1 MGKINI
7 LDKHTAE
14 LIAAGEVVE
23 RPSSV
28 VKELLENSIDA
39 GADKITVEIQHG
51 GISFLRIT
59 DNGCGILKEDI
70 RNAFKRNATSKI
82 STETD
87 LEKIGTLGFRGEA
100 LASISSV
107 SKVQLITKSEEED
120 WGSVYVIEGGE
131 EKSFDDA
138 GCPDGTTFIMR
149 DLFYNVPARYKFLKK
164 DISEGNAVAGVIDR
178 LALSHPEIS
187 FTFIRDN
194 KNVLKTS
201 GDGKLLSAIYSVYGR
216 DFANSLI
223 PVDYELNGMHLV
235 GYISKPSKGR
245 ANRNMQNTFINGRFV
260 KSRTISVALEEACKG
275 SVMVGKFPSC
285 VLNLQISP
293 EAVDV
298 NVHPSKIEV
307 RFINERPVFDTVYHG
322 IKSALLKGDSRKQAV
337 FSRKAT
343 DDLKKVNPFNLAG
356 KVIKDNNDF
365 QSGIGKGSENTGNYS
380 ASSEVN
386 SKSVFDEL
394 DISTKKSSSFG
405 KGTMTLS
412 DISSPKKAYFDLL
425 NNQIKSPGKNSNKND
440 FSQESLNDYGIEKGE
455 NEFSFD
461 TENSSVKSDF
471 EKDNS
476 KESINENDVSK
487 KAETAFNPIELLDL
501 SEEEKDN
508 KQNSF
513 EENKSTENNS
523 DLSED
528 LTNPEFSEEKHTI
541 STLIDDDK
549 KSFRYIGEA
558 MNTYIIVETDNNKLV
573 LIDKHAAHERI
584 IFEKLKKEKGRGS
597 VQMLLVPITVTLE
610 KSEYNAAIQHLD
622 MLNEVGFE
630 VENFGNGTV
639 IVRSAPSY
647 LSNTDIE
654 STIVEICGHI
664 AEQRKEIISEHM
676 EWIYHNISCRAAI
689 KAGNK
694 STPKELIDIAEQ
706 VFSDDNIRYC
716 PHGRPVCI
724 ELSKYEI
731 EKQFGRV

>member
-1 MGKINI
+1 MGRINV

-51 GISFLRIT
+51 GISFLRIS
-59 DNGCGILKEDI
+59 DNGHGIMRDDI

-82 STETD
+82 SNELD

-107 SKVQLITKSEEED
+107 SKVQLITKAREEEI
-120 WGSVYVIEGGE
+120 GTAYEIEGGV

-178 LALSHPEIS
+178 IALSHPDIAI
-187 FTFIRDN
+187 TFIRDN
-194 KNVLKTS
+194 KTTLKTS

-223 PVDYELNGMHLV
+223 PVDYELNGMRLS
-235 GYISKPSKGR
+235 GYVSKPAGGR

-260 KSRTISVALEEACKG
+260 KSKTISIALEEACKG
-275 SVMVGKFPSC
+275 AVMVGKFPSC
-285 VLNLQISP
+285 VLNLIITP

-322 IKSALLKGDSRKQAV
+322 IKSALLKGDTRKEAIISRKV
-337 FSRKAT
+337 TSE
-343 DDLKKVNPFNLAG
+343 LKKINPFVLAN
-356 KVIKDNNDF
+356 KVIKEEKNPVEGTNCAK
-365 QSGIGKGSENTGNYS
+365 Q
-380 ASSEVN
+380 
-386 SKSVFDEL
+386 SVFDEL
-394 DISTKKSSSFG
+394 EFKTDTSIAKNSAYVSDST
-405 KGTMTLS
+405 
-412 DISSPKKAYFDLL
+412 SPKKAYFNLI
-425 NNQIKSPGKNSNKND
+425 NKQTKNESKND
-440 FSQESLNDYGIEKGE
+440 FTHESLNTFSNTNKKLEIEESKPE
-455 NEFSFD
+455 PIAEL
-461 TENSSVKSDF
+461 EY
-471 EKDNS
+471 NS
-476 KESINENDVSK
+476 KNKGIPKSVEQAART
-487 KAETAFNPIELLDL
+487 AEEQRNT
-501 SEEEKDN
+501 
-508 KQNSF
+508 
-513 EENKSTENNS
+513 
-523 DLSED
+523 
-528 LTNPEFSEEKHTI
+528 SEEKHTI
-541 STLIDDDK
+541 STLIDEDK
-549 KSFRYIGEA
+549 ENFRYIGEA
-558 MNTYIIVETDNNKLV
+558 MNTYIIVETDNNKIV

-584 IFEKLKKEKGRGS
+584 IFEKLKKEKGTGT
-597 VQMLLVPITVTLE
+597 VQMLLLPITVTLE
-610 KSEYNAAIQHLD
+610 KSEYNAAINHLD
-622 MLNEVGFE
+622 MFKDVGFE

-647 LSNTDIE
+647 LKNADIE
-654 STIVEICGHI
+654 DTIVEICGHI
-664 AEQRKEIISEHM
+664 AENRKEIATEYM

-694 STPKELIDIAEQ
+694 STTKELIDIANT
-706 VFSDDNIRYC
+706 VFNDDNIRYC

-731 EKQFGRV
+731 EKQFGRA